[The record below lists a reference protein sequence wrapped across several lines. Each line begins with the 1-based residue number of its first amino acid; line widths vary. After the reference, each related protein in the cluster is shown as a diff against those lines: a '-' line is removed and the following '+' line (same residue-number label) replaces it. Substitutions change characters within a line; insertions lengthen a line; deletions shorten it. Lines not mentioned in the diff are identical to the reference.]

1 MGPEIR
7 NLLLGQLARKFN
19 INICSTI
26 DLIPFEPLI
35 RGLSKALSQH
45 KIHEAP

>member
-1 MGPEIR
+1 MGPEIK

-35 RGLSKALSQH
+35 RGLSKAFSQH
-45 KIHEAP
+45 KIHEGP